1 MHFNRIMARKFKD
14 DDKDDKDEKDEDD
27 PAEAA

>member
-1 MHFNRIMARKFKD
+1 MTMHFNRIMARKFKD
-14 DDKDDKDEKDEDD
+14 DDKDEKDEDD